1 MRSLNLG
8 EKSAK
13 IESANLKTT
22 EAEPTKTFLSVRT
35 GIWGYDIKEEL
46 RTFPAHS
53 FSPYNESRIYA
64 LQNVSAIH

>member
-1 MRSLNLG
+1 MKLNLVFMRSLNLG

-35 GIWGYDIKEEL
+35 GI
-46 RTFPAHS
+46 
-53 FSPYNESRIYA
+53 
-64 LQNVSAIH
+64 